1 METNITNNPASSN
14 TSLSTSSNNGGVTQE
29 WAKNAE
35 NQILN
40 LGTSD
45 SDIYD
50 LMVSEFTSG
59 DTSPERQQLL
69 TFLLDKRQ
77 QTSALLSNLIRTITD
92 GANSII
98 RNIRA

>member
-1 METNITNNPASSN
+1 METNSTNNSITS
-14 TSLSTSSNNGGVTQE
+14 SLSNDSNVSRD
-29 WAKNAE
+29 WANNAE
-35 NQILN
+35 KQILN

-45 SDIYD
+45 ADIYD

-59 DTSPERQQLL
+59 DTSPQRQQLL

-77 QTSALLSNLIRTITD
+77 QSSALLSNLIRTITD